1 MDFNKEIVPGLS
13 ANDVK
18 DITNQIYN
26 RNDENHPHCP
36 SEGINGFID
45 ILENAKPDI
54 SASPIFVKKV
64 SL

>member
-1 MDFNKEIVPGLS
+1 MTNLDKEIVPGLS

-18 DITNQIYN
+18 DITDQIYS
-26 RNDENHPHCP
+26 RNDGNHPY
-36 SEGINGFID
+36 SSNGKNGFLD

-54 SASPIFVKKV
+54 SASPIFVEKV